1 MTLHPSSNQS
11 HGPATDSL
19 LQASTRA
26 ALRVLVVDD
35 CSASAD
41 ALSAYLQAGG
51 MTVQTVY
58 HGSDALRAAKDW
70 MPDCIVLDIA
80 MPGLSGIGVAASLRR
95 QEATARI
102 PLLAFTAYDTADQ
115 LREMSD
121 AGFDAICTKP
131 ADLRKLECLI
141 ADLAGYPPPV
151 DSHAAAS
158 SQATPIATAG
168 GL

>member
-1 MTLHPSSNQS
+1 MSTDPGSNPSHN
-11 HGPATDSL
+11 PATDGA
-19 LQASTRA
+19 LQASAKT

-51 MTVQTVY
+51 MSVKTVY
-58 HGSDALRAAKDW
+58 HGSDALRAAKEW

-95 QEATARI
+95 QEATAKI

-131 ADLRKLECLI
+131 ADPRKLECLI
-141 ADLAGYPPPV
+141 ADLAGYRLP
-151 DSHAAAS
+151 DSSHAIAS
-158 SQATPIATAG
+158 SQAAPLASG
-168 GL
+168 DGL